1 MPNNVNNYIWGT
13 LDVMHSQPFA
23 KQRLAQAVSIALGVS
38 LTYSVSAQDPIGDEP
53 MIEEVVV
60 KGIRSSLKRAM
71 DTKRDSQGVVDAITA
86 EDIGDFPDTNL
97 AEALQRITG
106 VAIDR
111 QRGEGST
118 VTVRGFGADFN
129 LVTLNG
135 RQMPTHSG
143 LGRSFDFGDIAS
155 ESVSGVEVYKTSRA
169 NIPSGG
175 IGATINVLT
184 AKPLDRPGL
193 QLSASAK
200 AVHDK
205 STYAGDDATPEFSAF
220 ASQTFFNDTVGIALS
235 GTFQERHS
243 GMAQAFNTAW
253 LERDGGGIP
262 DNGQQTNL
270 PSEGTLVALPQ
281 QMVYQLDE
289 WERTRIN
296 GQLTL
301 QWRPFESVTATLD
314 YTMAE
319 LELDHRYNAM
329 SVWFSPTG
337 QSGTWSDGPV
347 VSPLVYTETDNQP
360 DRPMAAGVD
369 ASKNTRDSIGLNIE
383 WDITDRLRVALDY
396 HDSTAE
402 REPNSIYGSSAN
414 ISMSAFG
421 RTSASVDY
429 GSEIPVTTV
438 GMTDPLSPDDM
449 QITGSVF
456 GASWAEMGI
465 EQTQFSGA
473 FDLTDT
479 LTLDFGG
486 AFTDIDNFEAG
497 SVVQRNTWGQN
508 QASAYGSV
516 SDLVVPASLRGIYDE
531 LDGGE
536 SVTNNFFMFSM
547 ADIASRAEQLEGMSP
562 DDPMYLA
569 PAPGVVGS
577 CGTAFCADLDAG
589 FGNQFREETWAA
601 YIQLNYM
608 GDLFDRPFNFRIGY
622 RYEETD
628 VTSSAESQSYT
639 RIEWAST
646 NEFTAV
652 PAEDAI
658 ASGLTGQY
666 DASLPNV
673 DFDIEIIDNVVFRA
687 SYSETIARPSYGDL
701 RGNLSVG
708 QVLRVVEGEHIA
720 DGTVGNPGLLPHESE
735 NIDFSLEWYYDDASY
750 VSVGYFDKAVKNF
763 VTSGEQE
770 DVILFPDLAH
780 PALGPLY
787 QAAIDELGV
796 TASNA
801 DIRDFIFTRFPN
813 EPGVDAA
820 TQTITGVAGRD
831 GPAYYDVDTRI
842 NSDEEANIDGW
853 EMAWQHT
860 FGDSGLGFI
869 VNMTLADGSATFD
882 RFSDDPQF
890 ALPGLSDTRNIVLFY
905 EGYGV
910 ALRAAYNW
918 RDTYFTGGVTQP
930 GYQEEYEQWDA
941 SAQYEITDGL
951 TIFAEGINI
960 TNETWRTHGRD
971 PLQLYGVGQI
981 GARFNLGFR
990 YIY

>member
-1 MPNNVNNYIWGT
+1 MYART
-13 LDVMHSQPFA
+13 FA
-23 KQRLAQAVSIALGVS
+23 RKKLTQAVSLAVGVALSTTVTGQETV
-38 LTYSVSAQDPIGDEP
+38 ADEP
-53 MIEEVVV
+53 VLEEVLVT
-60 KGIRSSLKRAM
+60 GIRSSLKRAM

-97 AEALQRITG
+97 AEALQRVTG

-111 QRGEGST
+111 QRGEGTT

-143 LGRSFDFGDIAS
+143 LGRSFDFQDIAS
-155 ESVSGVEVYKTSRA
+155 ESVSGVEIYKTSRA

-184 AKPLDRPGL
+184 AKPLDKPGP
-193 QLSASAK
+193 QFSFSAK
-200 AVHDK
+200 GVYDE
-205 STYAGDDATPEFSAF
+205 STYSGDEVTPEVSAF
-220 ASQTFFNDTVGIALS
+220 ASHTFFDDTVGIALS

-243 GMAQAFNTAW
+243 GVASAFNTRFF
-253 LERDGGGIP
+253 ERDGAAVP
-262 DNGQQTNL
+262 DNGQQTNA
-270 PSEGTLVALPQ
+270 PGAGDIAAAPQ
-281 QMVYQLDE
+281 QLVYRVE
-289 WERTRIN
+289 EFERERIN
-296 GQLTL
+296 GQVTL
-301 QWRPFESVTATLD
+301 QWRPVDSVTATLD
-314 YTMAE
+314 YTVAQ
-319 LELDHRYNAM
+319 LELDRRYNDM
-329 SVWFSPTG
+329 SIWFSPTY
-337 QSGTWSDGPV
+337 QSVTWSDGPIA
-347 VSPLVYTETDNQP
+347 SPIVYTETNTQP

-369 ASKNTRDSIGLNIE
+369 ASKNTRSSIGFNLE

-396 HDSTAE
+396 HDSKAE
-402 REPNSIYGSSAN
+402 REPNSVYGSSGN
-414 ISMSAFG
+414 ISIAAFG
-421 RTSASVDY
+421 RNSASVDY
-429 GSEIPVTTV
+429 STEIPVTTI
-438 GMTDPLSPDDM
+438 GMNDPLSADDM
-449 QITGSVF
+449 RITGSVF
-456 GASWAEMGI
+456 AADWAEMNI
-465 EQTQFSGA
+465 EQTQFTGA
-473 FDLTDT
+473 FDLDDNITIVAGASFID
-479 LTLDFGG
+479 LD
-486 AFTDIDNFEAG
+486 NYQAG
-497 SVVQRNTWGQN
+497 SIVQRNTWGAN
-508 QASAYGSV
+508 QASAYGSIT
-516 SDLVVPASLRGIYDE
+516 DIVVPASLAGVYDE
-531 LDGGE
+531 LGGGDQ
-536 SVTNNFFMFSM
+536 VTNNFFLYSM
-547 ADIASRAEQLEGMSP
+547 SDMAARAEFLEALSP
-562 DDPMYLA
+562 DNPLYLA
-569 PAPGVVGS
+569 PAAGNPTGT
-577 CGTAFCADLDAG
+577 CGTAFCADLEPG

-601 YIQLNYM
+601 FMQLNFS
-608 GDLFDRPFNFRIGY
+608 GSVLDRNFNFRVGY

-735 NIDFSLEWYYDDASY
+735 NIDFSLEWYYGDASY
-750 VSVGYFDKAVKNF
+750 VSVGYFDKSVVNF

-787 QAAIDELGV
+787 QAAIDELGI

-813 EPGVDAA
+813 EPGVDVA

-905 EGYGV
+905 EGYGF
-910 ALRAAYNW
+910 AARAAYNW

-941 SAQYEITDGL
+941 SVQYELTDGL

>member
-1 MPNNVNNYIWGT
+1 MQ
-13 LDVMHSQPFA
+13 SQHFA
-23 KQRLAQAVSIALGVS
+23 KHRLAQAVSIALGVS
-38 LTYSVSAQDPIGDEP
+38 LTSPIAAQDPIVDEP

-60 KGIRSSLKRAM
+60 TGIRSSLKRAM

-111 QRGEGST
+111 QRGEGAT

-193 QLSASAK
+193 QLSAGGK

-220 ASQTFFNDTVGIALS
+220 ASQTFFDDTVGIALS

-243 GMAQAFNTAW
+243 GMAQGFNTAW
-253 LERDGGGIP
+253 LEREGGGIP

-270 PSEGTLVALPQ
+270 PAESAIVALPQ

-301 QWRPFESVTATLD
+301 QWRPIESVTATLD

-337 QSGTWSDGPV
+337 QSGTWSDGPI

-360 DRPMAAGVD
+360 DRPMAAGLD
-369 ASKNTRDSIGLNIE
+369 ASKNTRDSIGFNIE
-383 WDITDRLRVALDY
+383 WDVTDRLRVALDY

-402 REPNSIYGSSAN
+402 REPNSVFGSSAN
-414 ISMSAFG
+414 ISMAAYG
-421 RTSASVDY
+421 RNSASVDY
-429 GSEIPVTTV
+429 GSEIPVTTI
-438 GMTDPLSPDDM
+438 GMEDPLSPDDM

-456 GASWAEMGI
+456 GASWAEMNI

-486 AFTDIDNFEAG
+486 AFTDIDNYEAG

-516 SDLVVPASLRGIYDE
+516 TDLVVPASLKGIYDE
-531 LDGGE
+531 LDGGD
-536 SVTNNFFMFSM
+536 SVTNNFFIFNMS
-547 ADIASRAEQLEGMSP
+547 DIAGRAEQLEALSP

-569 PAPGVVGS
+569 PAQGVVGS
-577 CGTAFCADLDAG
+577 CGTGFCADLDPG

-601 YIQLNYM
+601 FLQLSYM

-628 VTSSAESQSYT
+628 VTSSAESLSYT

-652 PAEDAI
+652 QSDEAI
-658 ASGLTGQY
+658 ATGLTGQY
-666 DASLPNV
+666 DASLPNI
-673 DFDIEIIDNVVFRA
+673 DFDIEIVDNVIFRA

-735 NIDFSLEWYYDDASY
+735 NIDFSLEWYYGDASY
-750 VSVGYFDKAVKNF
+750 VSVGYFDKSVVNF

-770 DVILFPDLAH
+770 DVVLFPDLAH

-787 QAAIDELGV
+787 QAAIDELGI

-813 EPGVDAA
+813 EPGVDPA
-820 TQTITGVAGRD
+820 TQTITGVPGRD

-869 VNMTLADGSATFD
+869 VNMTLADGSATFN

-941 SAQYEITDGL
+941 SAQYEITDGF

-990 YIY
+990 YTY

>member
-1 MPNNVNNYIWGT
+1 
-13 LDVMHSQPFA
+13 MHAQPFT
-23 KQRLAQAVSIALGVS
+23 KHRLSHAVSIAIGVS
-38 LTYSVSAQDPIGDEP
+38 LCVPVGAQDTMTEAP

-111 QRGEGST
+111 QRGEGAT

-184 AKPLDRPGL
+184 AEPLDRPGL

-200 AVHDK
+200 VVHDQ
-205 STYAGDDATPEFSAF
+205 STYAGDNATPELSAF
-220 ASQTFFNDTVGIALS
+220 VSQTFLDDTVGIALS

-243 GMAQAFNTAW
+243 GMAQAFNTEW
-253 LERDGGGIP
+253 HERDGGSIP

-270 PSEGTLVALPQ
+270 PAEGAIVALPQ

-301 QWRPFESVTATLD
+301 QWRPVRSVTATLD

-337 QSGTWSDGPV
+337 QSGTWSDGPI
-347 VSPLVYTETDNQP
+347 VSPLVYTETNNQP
-360 DRPMAAGVD
+360 DRPMAAGID
-369 ASKNTRDSIGLNIE
+369 ASKNTRDSIGINIE
-383 WDITDRLRVALDY
+383 WDVTDRLRLALDY

-414 ISMSAFG
+414 ISISAFG
-421 RTSASVDY
+421 RNAASVDY
-429 GSEIPVTTV
+429 GNEIPVTSI
-438 GMTDPLSPDDM
+438 GMEDPLSPDDM

-456 GASWAEMGI
+456 GASWAEMNI

-516 SDLVVPASLRGIYDE
+516 TDLVLPASLQGIYDE
-531 LDGGE
+531 LQGGE
-536 SVTNNFFMFSM
+536 AVSNNFFIFNMS
-547 ADIASRAEQLEGMSP
+547 DIASRAEQLEALSP

-577 CGTAFCADLDAG
+577 CGTAFCADLEPG

-601 YIQLNYM
+601 YLQLNYM
-608 GDLFDRPFNFRIGY
+608 GDLFNRPFNFRIGY

-652 PAEDAI
+652 PSEDAI
-658 ASGLTGQY
+658 ATGLTGNY

-673 DFDIEIIDNVVFRA
+673 DFDIEIIDNVIFRA

-720 DGTVGNPGLLPHESE
+720 EGTVGNPGLLPHESE
-735 NIDFSLEWYYDDASY
+735 NIDFSLEWYYGDASY
-750 VSVGYFDKAVKNF
+750 VSVGYFDKSVVNF

-770 DVILFPDLAH
+770 GVVLFPDLAH

-787 QAAIDELGV
+787 EAAIDELGV

-813 EPGVDAA
+813 EAGVDPA
-820 TQTITGVAGRD
+820 TQTITGVPGRD

-842 NSDEEANIDGW
+842 NSDQEANIDGW
-853 EMAWQHT
+853 EIAWQHT
-860 FGDSGLGFI
+860 FGDTGLGFI
-869 VNMTLADGSATFD
+869 VNMTLADGSATFN
-882 RFSDDPQF
+882 RLSDEPQF
-890 ALPGLSDTRNIVLFY
+890 ALPGLSDTRNVVLFY

-930 GYQEEYEQWDA
+930 GYQEEYEQWDV
-941 SAQYEITDGL
+941 SAQWEVREGFTL
-951 TIFAEGINI
+951 FVEGINVPD
-960 TNETWRTHGRD
+960 ETWRTHGRD

-981 GARFNLGFR
+981 GARYNLGFR
-990 YIY
+990 YRY

>member
-1 MPNNVNNYIWGT
+1 
-13 LDVMHSQPFA
+13 MHSQPFA

-38 LTYSVSAQDPIGDEP
+38 LACSVSAQDPIADEP

-111 QRGEGST
+111 QRGEGAT

-253 LERDGGGIP
+253 LERDGDGIP

-270 PSEGTLVALPQ
+270 PSEGALVALPQ

-337 QSGTWSDGPV
+337 QSGTWSDGPI

-369 ASKNTRDSIGLNIE
+369 ASKNTRDSVGVNIE

-421 RTSASVDY
+421 RNSASVDY
-429 GSEIPVTTV
+429 GSEIPVTTI
-438 GMTDPLSPDDM
+438 GMNDPLSPDDM

-456 GASWAEMGI
+456 GASWAEMNI

-516 SDLVVPASLRGIYDE
+516 SDLLVPASLRGIYDE

-536 SVTNNFFMFSM
+536 AVTNNFFIFSM
-547 ADIASRAEQLEGMSP
+547 ADIASRAEQLEGLSP

-577 CGTAFCADLDAG
+577 CGTGFCADLDPG

-601 YIQLNYM
+601 YLQLNYM
-608 GDLFDRPFNFRIGY
+608 GDLFNRPFNFRIGY

-735 NIDFSLEWYYDDASY
+735 NIDFSLEWYYGDASY
-750 VSVGYFDKAVKNF
+750 VSVGYFDKSVVNF

-787 QAAIDELGV
+787 QAAIDELGI

-813 EPGVDAA
+813 EPGVDVA

-905 EGYGV
+905 EGYGF
-910 ALRAAYNW
+910 AARAAYNW

-941 SAQYEITDGL
+941 SVQYELTDGL